1 MAVAA
6 GSKNNDEFVFFFREH
21 PEDSDHYFC
30 SQWYVKDI
38 EYKGRVYKSAEHLM
52 MFYKAVFFK
61 DYAVAEKILACNTP
75 REAKDLGRQVS
86 NYVDPDWLAVNK
98 RVISLGTKEKF
109 LQDHESLERLLYT
122 NGRVLVEASPF
133 DDLYGIKLRADDP
146 KAKNPFLWLGQNLL
160 GEVITKF
167 RDDALSGRLWE
178 TVDLTNPVY
187 ARAKGVVDAY
197 LAHTPF
203 QKAVY
208 QVRGDLLKAFENKE
222 VDVLIHSCHCFNY
235 MGVGF
240 AQKVANLFPEA
251 DMADRQ
257 TLKGDVNKLGTYS
270 VARLED
276 GGVIVNAYAQ
286 YGYGKDGARADEVL
300 NNEHDVKGRD
310 PDRPHV
316 SYDCLRKILTNVN
329 REFKGQRVGL
339 PTIGADLGRSDWNM
353 IKSIIR
359 ETLVDVDVTIF
370 YYHEVMMK
378 KRFNK
383 GHGFGLG

>member
-1 MAVAA
+1 MSGKTGISNA
-6 GSKNNDEFVFFFREH
+6 DDFIFFFREF
-21 PEDSDHYFC
+21 PSDSDYYFC
-30 SQWYVKDI
+30 SQWYAKDF
-38 EYKGRVYKSAEHLM
+38 EYKGNVFKSSEHLM

-61 DYAVAEKILACNTP
+61 DYPMAEKILACNTP
-75 REAKDLGRQVS
+75 REAKALGKLVS

-146 KAKNPFLWLGQNLL
+146 KAKNPFLWQGQNLL

-167 RDDALSGRLWE
+167 RDDALSGRLWA

-187 ARAKGVVDAY
+187 AKAKEIVDAY
-197 LAHTPF
+197 LTHTPY
-203 QKAVY
+203 QKTVY

-251 DMADRQ
+251 AIADRQ
-257 TLKGDVNKLGTYS
+257 TIKGDVGKLGTYS

-276 GGVIVNAYAQ
+276 GSAIVNAYAQ
-286 YGYGKDGARADEVL
+286 YGYGKDGVRADEIL
-300 NNEHDVKGRD
+300 NNERDVAGRD

-329 REFKGQRVGL
+329 KEFKGRSVGL
-339 PTIGADLGRSDWNM
+339 PTIGSDLGRSDWRL
-353 IKSIIR
+353 IQSIIK
-359 ETLVDVDVTIF
+359 ETLTDVDVKIF
-370 YYHEVMMK
+370 YYHQVMMK
-378 KRFNK
+378 KRFNN
-383 GHGFGLG
+383 GVGFGMG